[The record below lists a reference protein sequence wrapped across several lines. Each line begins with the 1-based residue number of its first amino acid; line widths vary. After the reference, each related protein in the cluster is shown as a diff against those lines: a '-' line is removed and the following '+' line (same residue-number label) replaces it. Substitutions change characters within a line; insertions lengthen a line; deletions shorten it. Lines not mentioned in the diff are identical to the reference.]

1 MGEEQ
6 YKNQRK
12 NYFIDHKFQTDFVLK
27 FCSVIILSSLLIGA
41 AIFLLARSSTTV
53 TIENTEVVIKSTSDF
68 IFPLLLTVISSVTF
82 FSSLFV
88 LIMMVF
94 ISHRIAGP
102 AYRLKKEVAL
112 LKEGRLNRSF
122 NMRRGDQLL
131 ELAQSLEELTKVL
144 KDKHASL
151 KEKSDAIHH
160 DLERLQLDPNA
171 EGVKLIKQHLR
182 DLKSTL
188 DYFKLQ

>member
-1 MGEEQ
+1 MSEDQ
-6 YKNQRK
+6 YKNQRR

-27 FCSVIILSSLLIGA
+27 FCAVIVMSCLMIGA
-41 AIFLLARSSTTV
+41 VMFLLARGSTTV
-53 TIENTEVVIKSTSDF
+53 AIENTEVIIKPTSDF
-68 IFPLLLTVISSVTF
+68 ILPLLIATILSVTF

-102 AYRLKKEVAL
+102 AYRLKKEVNL

-122 NMRRGDQLL
+122 QMRRHDQLM
-131 ELAQSLEELTKVL
+131 ELAQALEELTKML
-144 KDKHASL
+144 KEKHQLA

-160 DLERLQLDPNA
+160 DLEQLKVDPDA
-171 EGVKLIKQHLR
+171 EEVKLIKQHLR